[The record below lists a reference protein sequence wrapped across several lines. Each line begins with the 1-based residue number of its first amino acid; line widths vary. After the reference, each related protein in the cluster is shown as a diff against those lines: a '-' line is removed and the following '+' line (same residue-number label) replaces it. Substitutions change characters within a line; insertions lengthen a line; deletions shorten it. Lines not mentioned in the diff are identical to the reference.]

1 MQDRVPAEGHESPAG
16 TGSTEVAEQML
27 RAVLDGETYDAV
39 ATRYGITRT
48 GVERRIKALAA
59 RAVAVVGVD
68 GINEDGAAFVRRLRD
83 RREAVLAALDALRL
97 ESASAPVVPREIR
110 ILSEEEVASG
120 ARRVQARSPQ
130 PLEDLALYY
139 LLFATGA
146 RPLEVARLQV
156 RDYLAPDGNVRR
168 ASEIRAEVAI
178 NGRWRPLYFRSARL
192 DEALERYL
200 AQRVQ
205 RTQSVAPGVQYRGLD
220 PSRPLFLSPSG
231 RGFEITP
238 YGSEGQRRYR
248 CRAIQETYRKLWRYA
263 EFKQVT
269 ALALRHTVADR
280 LYQRGADEDQ
290 VGLLLG
296 ISERSAVREMFPRRL
311 PRLDQLTDDL
321 V

>member
-1 MQDRVPAEGHESPAG
+1 MQDRVPAEGQEAPAEA
-16 TGSTEVAEQML
+16 GSAEVAEQML

-39 ATRYGITRT
+39 AARYGITRT

-59 RAVAVVGVD
+59 RVVAVVGVD
-68 GINEDGAAFVRRLRD
+68 GINEDGVAFVRRLRD
-83 RREAVLAALDALRL
+83 RREAVLAALDVLRL
-97 ESASAPVVPREIR
+97 ESVNAPVLPREIR
-110 ILSEEEVASG
+110 ILSDEEIASG
-120 ARRVQARSPQ
+120 ARRVLARSPQ

-156 RDYLAPDGNVRR
+156 RDYLSADGNVRR
-168 ASEIRAEVAI
+168 ASEMRPEAAI

-192 DEALERYL
+192 DEALGRYL
-200 AQRVQ
+200 AQRAQ
-205 RTQSVAPGVQYRGLD
+205 RAQAGASDGRFRGLD
-220 PSRPLFLSPSG
+220 PLSPLFLSPGG

-248 CRAIQETYRKLWRYA
+248 CRAIQETYRKLWRLA
-263 EFKQVT
+263 EFKQLT

-280 LYQRGADEDQ
+280 LYQRGADEGQ

-296 ISERSAVREMFPRRL
+296 ISERAAVREMFPRRL
-311 PRLDQLTDDL
+311 PTLDRLTDDL